1 MASWTRAGMTAAAL
15 SLATALLLTIGTAAP
30 AGAQVRWDRGQNV
43 APVFEGW
50 ERNADGTFNMVF
62 GYMNRNYEEMPH
74 IPVGENNFFE
84 PGPADRGQPSRFYVR
99 RQQFVFK
106 VQVPADWG
114 EKDLVWTLTHQGRTD
129 RAYASLWPVWEL
141 DVGVFSKNR
150 GMGTPT
156 GALYDN
162 QHPAVALSGAHD
174 LTVTLPDTLTLT
186 AVVTDDGV
194 PGPRARRKPPSDP
207 RLAAFQRQRA
217 SRPSPNNQAVVS
229 ARAAARTGLAV
240 TWTLYRGPGTVTF
253 DPMSIPVEGGR
264 GGETVTTAS
273 FDSPGTYV
281 LRAYADDSV
290 LTTPLDVTVTVEP
303 EPAPRR
309 ARR

>member
-1 MASWTRAGMTAAAL
+1 MASWTRAGMSAAAL
-15 SLATALLLTIGTAAP
+15 SFAMALLFTIGTATRAS
-30 AGAQVRWDRGQNV
+30 AQVRWDRGQNV

-62 GYMNRNYEEMPH
+62 GYMNRNYAEMPH

-114 EKDLVWTLTHQGRTD
+114 EQDLVWTLNHQGRTD
-129 RAYASLWPVWEL
+129 KAYASLWPVWEL
-141 DVGVFSKNR
+141 DVGVLSKNR

-174 LTVTLPDTLTLT
+174 LMVTLPDTLTLT

-194 PGPRARRKPPSDP
+194 PGPRPRRAPPSDP

-217 SRPSPNNQAVVS
+217 RRPSPNNQAVVS
-229 ARAAARTGLAV
+229 ARVAARTGLAV

-264 GGETVTTAS
+264 GGETVTTAT
-273 FDSPGTYV
+273 FGSPGTYV

-290 LTTPLDVTVTVEP
+290 LTTPLDVTVTVQP
-303 EPAPRR
+303 EPA
-309 ARR
+309 AQ